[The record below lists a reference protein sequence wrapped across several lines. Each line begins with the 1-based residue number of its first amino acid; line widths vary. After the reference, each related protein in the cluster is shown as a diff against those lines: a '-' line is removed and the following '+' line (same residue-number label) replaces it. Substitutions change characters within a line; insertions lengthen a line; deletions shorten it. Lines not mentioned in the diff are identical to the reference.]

1 MCGNTDTKYVWLLY
15 LRSCFT
21 LMTVYPLEIAG
32 LGRILDIFAASMGM
46 LQMLPLI
53 FENKSQLS
61 PKN

>member
-1 MCGNTDTKYVWLLY
+1 
-15 LRSCFT
+15 
-21 LMTVYPLEIAG
+21 MTVYPLEIAG

-61 PKN
+61 PKFNL